1 MEVDASSMATCAP
14 EVFDIASTLV
24 NVEEVTEKQS
34 FEVPAST
41 PDVVPVAEPVNHD
54 AEPGT
59 ISKTPETVTSDPVVV
74 PPVVNNNVGKY
85 RLLRTI
91 GKGNFAKVKLAI
103 HMATGVEVAIKIINK
118 TVMDN
123 TLLKRLKREITIMK
137 VTNHPNIVKLLE
149 IIENEDVLCLVM
161 EYASGGEIFDYLVAN
176 GKMREKEARI
186 KFRQL
191 LSAMQYCHAK
201 RIVHRDLKAENIL
214 LDQNL
219 NVKVADFGLANTF
232 EYDQRLTTFCGS
244 PPYAAP
250 ELFLGIP
257 YYGPGVDIWSLGVIL
272 FTLVLGHLPFD
283 ARDLRELRS
292 KILGLH
298 YTIPRGSV
306 SPECDALLRKMLV
319 LDPKDRSSLKSLMQD
334 KWVNMGY
341 APGDHLRPYKEP
353 PKSQLDDSR
362 VKAMEEMGFTRKD
375 LESSVVNPEFDHVYA
390 TYHLLPETPSQFVEL
405 CKEVDPAS
413 AALPNTAVLSNALY
427 TNDRQNKGIHDQAAS
442 NTESTSSTKST
453 AIGRFTVAPSVK
465 TNEHTSQYPRS
476 SLTSES
482 NQTTGNQKN
491 ASTADSGNREHHSLT
506 STLPVALRRAFM
518 QMGRT
523 IAGGG
528 AASTSNEDSIT
539 RANAQS
545 NTARHNKPTPK
556 TAAGGRGVITAAP
569 VPIGAVKKHGFGT
582 PQQQHLHKR
591 LPANQH
597 HPPSGPLDNT
607 DGSPANHSATL
618 RHVAPRDSQ
627 DSLKPDSSS
636 PRAHPSSNTSSISSG
651 SHKASP
657 PQKANRI
664 ASEAEKP
671 ISDTSHRSVN
681 TTARENDKSSAHAAT
696 HKRGTTDT
704 NGMGPPSSS
713 STSSDSYGECE
724 LRETAATLVQGVW
737 KSVDASSLNPRSPQQ
752 TPSELKRKVQN
763 DGRLSQD
770 MSEQYK
776 GHMQSEQSGLRN
788 EKSEISRSL
797 TTIDQAD
804 QTVNVTW
811 SDDAAKTVNTPPLTP
826 QMKVSHTVQGTE
838 AVALRQEAL
847 RLQSTHSATKT
858 PSDPRSSINYAVDSS
873 HQTTWG
879 RGVLKALGGFFVQS
893 KSTDVRQDSSSTR
906 PLNKPREVRFPW
918 SVYTTSTKT
927 AEELLKSIIHALEV
941 TPGCRYSYDPHL
953 PFLLQC
959 SWAADRPALKTSTSE
974 ADSKG
979 LTNTQFSSP
988 LDMPTHGGLMRG
1000 DPVHWEMEVCQLP
1013 RVHLRG
1019 VRLKR
1024 IRGSTLHFRPIADL
1038 VMKSLRL

>member
-1 MEVDASSMATCAP
+1 
-14 EVFDIASTLV
+14 
-24 NVEEVTEKQS
+24 
-34 FEVPAST
+34 
-41 PDVVPVAEPVNHD
+41 
-54 AEPGT
+54 
-59 ISKTPETVTSDPVVV
+59 
-74 PPVVNNNVGKY
+74 
-85 RLLRTI
+85 
-91 GKGNFAKVKLAI
+91 
-103 HMATGVEVAIKIINK
+103 MATGVEVAIKIINK

-137 VTNHPNIVKLLE
+137 LTNHPNIVKLLE

-232 EYDQRLTTFCGS
+232 EFDQRLTTFCGS

-283 ARDLRELRS
+283 ARDLRELRN

-362 VKAMEEMGFTRKD
+362 VKAMEEMGFTRAD
-375 LESSVVNPEFDHVYA
+375 LESSVVNPQFDHVYA
-390 TYHLLPETPSQFVEL
+390 TYHLLPETPSQLLEL
-405 CKEVDPAS
+405 CKEITHGSGGTPNNLV
-413 AALPNTAVLSNALY
+413 LPNSIV
-427 TNDRQNKGIHDQAAS
+427 NKQEAKSVHDQSAS
-442 NTESTSSTKST
+442 TTESYTSVKPT
-453 AIGRFTVAPSVK
+453 AIGRFTVAPSSK
-465 TNEHTSQYPRS
+465 HNEHTSQTTASRYPRG
-476 SLTSES
+476 SLTTES
-482 NQTTGNQKN
+482 NHGTGNQRN
-491 ASTADSGNREHHSLT
+491 VYAADSGNREHHSLT

-523 IAGGG
+523 LAGSG
-528 AASTSNEDSIT
+528 APSTSNEDGT
-539 RANAQS
+539 VRTNAQAAI
-545 NTARHNKPTPK
+545 ARHNKSGSK
-556 TAAGGRGVITAAP
+556 SAASGRSVITAAP
-569 VPIGAVKKHGFGT
+569 VPIGAVKKHGFGV
-582 PQQQHLHKR
+582 PSQQLQKR
-591 LPANQH
+591 LPGNQH
-597 HPPSGPLDNT
+597 TTSHPNSGHNDSVDSSPLNPST
-607 DGSPANHSATL
+607 AS
-618 RHVAPRDSQ
+618 RHLPSRLHNDFQ
-627 DSLKPDSSS
+627 DHLSLKPDIHTTRS
-636 PRAHPSSNTSSISSG
+636 HSSNTSTPSSG
-651 SHKASP
+651 NCRATSASLSHKT
-657 PQKANRI
+657 NRVP
-664 ASEAEKP
+664 SESVKP
-671 ISDTSHRSVN
+671 SSDTVYNTSVN
-681 TTARENDKSSAHAAT
+681 STSRENDK
-696 HKRGTTDT
+696 RGVSDT
-704 NGMGPPSSS
+704 NTVGPSSSS
-713 STSSDSYGECE
+713 STSSDSYGESE

-737 KSVDASSLNPRSPQQ
+737 KSIDPSSSQQHSPRQNASQLKCKPQNNGHPVPK
-752 TPSELKRKVQN
+752 TSEKTNCYAQL
-763 DGRLSQD
+763 
-770 MSEQYK
+770 EQI
-776 GHMQSEQSGLRN
+776 GLRN

-797 TTIDQAD
+797 TTIDQTN

-811 SDDAAKTVNTPPLTP
+811 SNDTGKSINVPSPNPQIKT
-826 QMKVSHTVQGTE
+826 SHTVQGTE
-838 AVALRQEAL
+838 ALALRQEAL
-847 RLQSTHSATKT
+847 HLQSTHSSGVKAS
-858 PSDPRSSINYAVDSS
+858 SDPRASVNFTVDSS
-873 HQTTWG
+873 HQSSWG
-879 RGVLKALGGFFVQS
+879 RGVLKALGGFFVQN
-893 KSTDVRQDSSSTR
+893 KSTETRSDSSSLR
-906 PLNKPREVRFPW
+906 SLNKPREVRFPW

-927 AEELLKSIIHALEV
+927 ADELLKCIIHALEV
-941 TPGCRYSYDPHL
+941 TPGCRYSHDSHL

-959 SWAADRPALKTSTSE
+959 SWSSDRPALKMSTSE
-974 ADSKG
+974 IDSNSSSSSSIT
-979 LTNTQFSSP
+979 TNSP
-988 LDMPTHGGLMRG
+988 ISLSFDVSNHSRFLRD

-1013 RVHLRG
+1013 RVHLHG